1 MMTLQTLNSK
11 CPFCKGPTAT
21 VYKMGGYDVCK
32 CSVCG
37 TGQVKPMPRNKE
49 LQEFYKGFL
58 FSANIKNLEAI
69 LNTGPRLF
77 SLLGLPKN
85 GSTKMLDVGGG
96 GGFYAKAFEATG
108 YGQSSYVDLDSDAC
122 HFASEKLG
130 LTNVLNQDAAML
142 ETEGV
147 KYDFIMCRHLI
158 EHMIEPTQF
167 ILKLTGLLAE
177 AGTLLIV
184 CPNGDSLEY
193 FAYPQFL
200 KRRIQKICS
209 DSHISKFKVVTKL
222 LFGEMLHGI
231 DPPRHLWAVSR
242 KGIMRFLTDNNIYA
256 DIATFHLTDSIY
268 SPYYSCITLNQK
280 IWSIFGDM
288 IASKF
293 TGGTHLSV
301 VIRKPLK
308 PEYKNVV

>member
-1 MMTLQTLNSK
+1 MNNQENYLECL
-11 CPFCKGPTAT
+11 FCKSAT
-21 VYKMGGYDVCK
+21 TPVYKMKDYIVYR
-32 CSVCG
+32 CSSCG
-37 TGQVKPMPRNKE
+37 TGQVAEMPTSAELRN
-49 LQEFYKGFL
+49 FYKGFL
-58 FSANIKNLEAI
+58 FSANMANLEKI
-69 LNTGPRLF
+69 MQSGPNLF
-77 SLLGLPKN
+77 SKLNLWKN
-85 GSTKMLDVGGG
+85 GRLKMLDVGGG

-108 YGQSSYVDLDSDAC
+108 YGQSTYVDLDSDAC
-122 HFASEKLG
+122 HFAREKVG

-167 ILKLTGLLAE
+167 ILKLTGLLSA

-193 FAYPQFL
+193 FAYPQIL
-200 KRRIQKICS
+200 KKRVEKICS
-209 DSHISKFKVVTKL
+209 ASHISKFKVVTKL

-242 KGIMRFLTDNNIYA
+242 KGMMRFLTENNIHA
-256 DIATFHLTDSIY
+256 DIATFPLTDSIY
-268 SPYYSCITLNQK
+268 SPYYSSRTLSQK

-288 IASKF
+288 VASKF

-308 PEYKNVV
+308 PENKNVI